1 MAATYCT
8 TSDVARTAGLVI
20 ASLPSNI
27 TEANITSHIED
38 SESVIDRMCNTK
50 FASTSVTE
58 YYDGNDMRTMMLD
71 HFPVISVSSL
81 TIRGTSIT
89 VATKLHVYTGMGGAG
104 KITLDSNAEKTT
116 FESDED
122 PKGIVIAYAYGY
134 AAVPAIIKKA
144 TANMAARSLLMQQV
158 GGTYDDVTSFTV
170 PEMSA
175 SLGEPWTQIRETI
188 QKLTD
193 EWKTEIFP
201 YLPKSP
207 AMA

>member
-1 MAATYCT
+1 M
-8 TSDVARTAGLVI
+8 AGLVI

-38 SESVIDRMCNTK
+38 AESVIDRMCNTK

-58 YYDGNDMRTMMLD
+58 YYDGNDMRTLMLN
-71 HFPVISVSSL
+71 HFPVISVTSL
-81 TIRGTSIT
+81 VIQGTSIP
-89 VATKLHVYTGMGGAG
+89 VATKLHVYTGMAGAG
-104 KITLDSNAEKTT
+104 KIMLDSGAEKTT

-134 AAVPAIIKKA
+134 ASVPAIIKKA
-144 TANMAARSLLMQQV
+144 AANMAARSLLMQQV
-158 GGTYDDVTSFTV
+158 GGTYDDVTSFTI

-188 QKLTD
+188 QRLTD

-201 YLPKSP
+201 YMPKSP
-207 AMA
+207 AI